1 MEVNK
6 VGVKERLRSLDKTQV
21 WLIRQLRDKGVVVQP
36 PEMSSILNEVYT
48 YPKAQRILKM
58 CDNILTEAEQN
69 AT

>member
-1 MEVNK
+1 
-6 VGVKERLRSLDKTQV
+6 VGVKDRLRSLDKTQV

>member
-1 MEVNK
+1 MV
-6 VGVKERLRSLDKTQV
+6 VKERLRSLNKTQV